1 MLTTDNTA
9 RITEIVATQLEV
21 DPGEIGATD
30 LLVEDHGADSL
41 ALIGVLAALEKE
53 FRVTIQQDQ
62 MPRMDSIQGISE
74 VLADSAAW

>member
-1 MLTTDNTA
+1 MQTTDNDA

-21 DPGEIGATD
+21 DPGEIGETD